1 MFDLMKLPHIIY
13 TSALILLTILG
24 YQEACAQQVNM
35 SRQTLSCAGGT
46 FTVSSS
52 DQHLLIQQS
61 IGQASVIGL
70 HRRGTQAI
78 RQGFLQPVMGG
89 TKSTSTPTTIEVSFF
104 PNPFDNSFTI
114 QCANYYDELVTVELL
129 DLTGRSVFK
138 AQYASGPSL
147 LITPSQQ
154 SSGIYLL
161 VVRSGNATFT
171 SKIQQL

>member
-1 MFDLMKLPHIIY
+1 MFDLMKLPHIIS
-13 TSALILLTILG
+13 TAVLILLVILG
-24 YQEACAQQVNM
+24 YQDAYTQQVSM

-46 FTVSSS
+46 FAVPAG

-70 HRRGTQAI
+70 HTRGAQAV

-89 TKSTSTPTTIEVSFF
+89 TKNTPSPTTLEVSFF

-129 DLTGRSVFK
+129 DLTGRSVFR
-138 AQYASGPSL
+138 AQFVSGPSL

-154 SSGIYLL
+154 SSGMYLL